1 MTLSLL
7 GPDILPVEKPEL
19 KSVEEPDPL
28 EEVRWQGDERHVEQ
42 LDGGQGGVPEHAPG
56 QPAENLQNHEN
67 KF

>member
-28 EEVRWQGDERHVEQ
+28 EEFRWQGDERHVEQ
-42 LDGGQGGVPEHAPG
+42 LDGGQGSVPEHAPG
-56 QPAENLQNHEN
+56 
-67 KF
+67 